1 LIFNLCDTTLMHPLI
16 GLHATAGEFGALAF
30 LWVAVELLNPT
41 ESRIRRATWIAG
53 IGVILLFISW
63 IAGGYYYLTDY
74 QSIVKPVIK
83 AGPLPWSHSVITETK
98 EHIFLM
104 IPFLALVSW
113 SLVRSYG
120 TTLIADRG
128 ARMSAVLISALVVIF
143 AFAMAGMGFIIS
155 SGFRGALEATVL

>member
-1 LIFNLCDTTLMHPLI
+1 M
-16 GLHATAGEFGALAF
+16 
-30 LWVAVELLNPT
+30 
-41 ESRIRRATWIAG
+41 
-53 IGVILLFISW
+53 
-63 IAGGYYYLTDY
+63 
-74 QSIVKPVIK
+74 IK